1 MNSQERLMRVIKSG
15 LNARGIERHS
25 KEYDAYIELTYKL
38 FRESNEYKYIAKNDL
53 VSFEQLDIWSNDRD
67 METEGMD
74 DAIAWSDSQQM
85 NY

>member
-1 MNSQERLMRVIKSG
+1 MKFQDRLMRVIKSG

-25 KEYDAYIELTYKL
+25 KEHDAYISQIAIM
-38 FRESNEYKYIAKNDL
+38 FREQNEYKYIVKNRL
-53 VSFEQLDIWSNDRD
+53 VSFEQLDEWSNDRD

-74 DAIAWSDSQQM
+74 DAKEWAEYQEM

>member
-25 KEYDAYIELTYKL
+25 KEYDAYLELTYKM
-38 FRESNEYKYIAKNDL
+38 FRESNEYKYIVKNDL

>member
-1 MNSQERLMRVIKSG
+1 MQVIQSG

-25 KEYDAYIELTYKL
+25 KEHDAYIHLTYGM
-38 FRESNEYKYIAKNDL
+38 FREQNEYKYIVKNKL
-53 VSFEQLDIWSNDRD
+53 VSFEQLDEWSNDRD

-74 DAIAWSDSQQM
+74 DAKEWAEYQEM